1 MKKIIKI
8 LKNKKLMS
16 KKQQRFK
23 SKKHNVFTKEINKV
37 ALSSEDDKRTQPIES
52 IETYPHGTSK
62 EKI

>member
-1 MKKIIKI
+1 
-8 LKNKKLMS
+8 MS

-52 IETYPHGTSK
+52 IETYAHGTSK